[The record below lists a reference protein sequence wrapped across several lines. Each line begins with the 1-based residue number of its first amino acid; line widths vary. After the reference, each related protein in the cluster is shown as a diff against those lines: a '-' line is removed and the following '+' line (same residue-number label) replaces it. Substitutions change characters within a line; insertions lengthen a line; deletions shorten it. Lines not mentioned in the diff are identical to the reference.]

1 MADEGLT
8 PNDFTE
14 SLVPDPSQPPPR
26 TIVLEGLVGRSPKEG
41 YWRLYFNEELSNYAE
56 FKEEDLRHQE
66 SIPREHYPL
75 PGLEAN
81 KVWLD
86 ADAQVDFTNTE
97 SRRVQA
103 EFLRGDIAEGSL
115 MGAGMAEAVAAGGGG
130 PLPGGGGPLP
140 GPSIAGPCGAS
151 IFGPCV
157 PSVAG
162 PCGPPQTIP
171 AICRPT
177 SPQFGCPP
185 RPTTP
190 PFGCPQTSPQF
201 GCPPRPTTPQFG
213 CPQTVGPPFC
223 PPRPTSPQFGC
234 RRYTVQEGD
243 TLFSIAELFYGDGN
257 QWPRIWN
264 ANRAQIPDPDLIFP
278 GQVLVI
284 P

>member
-162 PCGPPQTIP
+162 PCGPSVAGPCGPPQTIP
-171 AICRPT
+171 AIC
-177 SPQFGCPP
+177 
-185 RPTTP
+185 
-190 PFGCPQTSPQF
+190 
-201 GCPPRPTTPQFG
+201 
-213 CPQTVGPPFC
+213 
-223 PPRPTSPQFGC
+223 RPTSPQFGC

>member
-97 SRRVQA
+97 SRRMQA

-130 PLPGGGGPLP
+130 PLPG
-140 GPSIAGPCGAS
+140 PSIAGPCGAS
-151 IFGPCV
+151 IFGPCGPSV
-157 PSVAG
+157 AGPCGPSVAG

-171 AICRPT
+171 AICQPT
-177 SPQFGCPP
+177 SPQFG
-185 RPTTP
+185 
-190 PFGCPQTSPQF
+190 
-201 GCPPRPTTPQFG
+201 
-213 CPQTVGPPFC
+213 C

>member
-26 TIVLEGLVGRSPKEG
+26 TIVLEGLLGRSPKEG

-56 FKEEDLRHQE
+56 FREEDLRHHE

-97 SRRVQA
+97 SRRMQA

-115 MGAGMAEAVAAGGGG
+115 MGAGMAGAVAAGGGG
-130 PLPGGGGPLP
+130 PLPG
-140 GPSIAGPCGAS
+140 PSI
-151 IFGPCV
+151 
-157 PSVAG
+157 AG

-185 RPTTP
+185 QTIPAICRP
-190 PFGCPQTSPQF
+190 TSPQF
-201 GCPPRPTTPQFG
+201 GCPPRTSPQFG
-213 CPQTVGPPFC
+213 CPP
-223 PPRPTSPQFGC
+223 PTSPAFGC

-243 TLFSIAELFYGDGN
+243 TLFGIAELFYGDGN

-264 ANRAQIPDPDLIFP
+264 ANRAQIPDPDVIFP